1 MNLFAALCVFFCLF
15 GVSCMAATK
24 DPMDLEWNKLK
35 SLLPMPIDP
44 LKLNVNQTW
53 CTCGV
58 FLTGQFKKGES
69 PKGYPALMHEQDSMY
84 PCTPLGTKQ
93 CSNKC
98 LETVSTN
105 QNCFINLIIDCIE
118 SLDYSLRFHVFLRHF
133 FDNTNFNS
141 IFQIAKHLP
150 NSPTILCGSIDRDVY
165 RERAYLFIQNC
176 DGTWI
181 NTNLS
186 AGREFCCKDG
196 SPYKCQNNLI

>member
-1 MNLFAALCVFFCLF
+1 MNFFAALCVFFCLF

-24 DPMDLEWNKLK
+24 DPMELEWNKLK

-105 QNCFINLIIDCIE
+105 Q
-118 SLDYSLRFHVFLRHF
+118 
-133 FDNTNFNS
+133 
-141 IFQIAKHLP
+141 K
-150 NSPTILCGSIDRDVY
+150 
-165 RERAYLFIQNC
+165 LF
-176 DGTWI
+176 
-181 NTNLS
+181 
-186 AGREFCCKDG
+186 
-196 SPYKCQNNLI
+196 Y